1 LRILFTNTGPWGTG
15 SATVVD
21 GVMKGLLR
29 RGHEVR
35 VIFPDS
41 GFESPENKKYYD
53 HPDRFCIL
61 KFPVEYNSEHL
72 YTFPLIITDPH
83 PRNYRHAWTFKDLTD
98 SQLESYMD
106 YFGDFAGRVIENFCP
121 DIIECQHIWIMD
133 YVIERMGHR
142 YISTAHHS
150 DQMGF
155 RYDSRMRGYAE
166 KAAKKASHI
175 FAISE
180 YVKNEVLELYPV
192 TKDKVA
198 VMSNGYDQSIFRRK
212 RVNRTKLLTENSLPH
227 EKDIPVITFAGKI
240 SKTKGV
246 DFLLMANKIIQKR
259 MEALLLI
266 FGAGDFEDV
275 LDKEYADDYDFRNVF
290 VMGHRTHEDLSS
302 FHNIARVSVL
312 PSRSEGFGIAALEA
326 MGCGAPVVAS
336 RAGILEDF
344 VVGSI
349 TDVGDF
355 KKLAEQILKI
365 LNMRETD
372 YRALREKALRKAKP
386 YSWETIVEKR
396 LGVYESLK

>member
-21 GVMKGLLR
+21 GVMKDLLR

-61 KFPVEYNSEHL
+61 KFPV
-72 YTFPLIITDPH
+72 IITDPH

-106 YFGDFAGRVIENFCP
+106 YFGDFAGRVIEKFAP

-155 RYDSRMRGYAE
+155 RYDPRMRSYAE
-166 KAAKKASHI
+166 EAAKKASHI

-180 YVKNEVLELYPV
+180 YVKNEVLGMYPV
-192 TKDKVA
+192 VTDKVS
-198 VMSNGYDQSIFRRK
+198 VMPNGYDQTVFRRK
-212 RVNRTKLLTENSLPH
+212 RVNREKLLTENGLPH

-246 DFLLMANKIIQKR
+246 DFLLKANKIIQKKT
-259 MEALLLI
+259 EALLLV

-275 LDKEYADDYDFRNVF
+275 LDKELADEYEFKNVF
-290 VMGHRTHEDLSS
+290 VMGHRTHEDLCS

-312 PSRSEGFGIAALEA
+312 
-326 MGCGAPVVAS
+326 
-336 RAGILEDF
+336 
-344 VVGSI
+344 
-349 TDVGDF
+349 
-355 KKLAEQILKI
+355 
-365 LNMRETD
+365 
-372 YRALREKALRKAKP
+372 
-386 YSWETIVEKR
+386 